1 MKYIGSVVFKL
12 YRKPAVEMSHHAS
25 ARLFHYGTRDPS
37 LSYLVPFNF
46 VRFQL
51 DFNIQVGHRHK
62 DNFHAAVMSISKQKV
77 DTLFPATVDIQR
89 MAPQHA
95 SRRIRSRI
103 LTIFL
108 VGLILW
114 ATLSTAQYFNLWSP
128 QDTPKSSDICPQ
140 ADVLV
145 PQKNAELWNKLGG
158 TIGTE
163 GFKARAVDWL
173 SGAVKLP

>member
-1 MKYIGSVVFKL
+1 
-12 YRKPAVEMSHHAS
+12 
-25 ARLFHYGTRDPS
+25 
-37 LSYLVPFNF
+37 
-46 VRFQL
+46 
-51 DFNIQVGHRHK
+51 
-62 DNFHAAVMSISKQKV
+62 MSISKQKV

-173 SGAVKLP
+173 SGAVKLPWVSYFSALPQRNLTIERNGRTESYDNMDPVGVDPRWEAFGPFHDYLLGAYPLV